1 MLEALRLGRVDFV
14 KLFLAHG
21 VSMRDFLTVPRLTKL
36 YNSVSDNDVDGMKL
50 PDNPQALASIA

>member
-1 MLEALRLGRVDFV
+1 MLDALRLDRIDFV

-21 VSMRDFLTVPRLTKL
+21 FSMRDFLTVPRLREL

-50 PDNPQALASIA
+50 SDNPQALASIA